1 MTQSLEEHCC
11 TAGAKSCEQA
21 ARIALKLS
29 TPCVPDMMT
38 FWQVNTDND
47 DSLVRQ

>member
-1 MTQSLEEHCC
+1 MTQSLEEHC
-11 TAGAKSCEQA
+11 TAGAKSCEQV

-29 TPCVPDMMT
+29 TSCVLDMVT
-38 FWQVNTDND
+38 FWQGNTDND